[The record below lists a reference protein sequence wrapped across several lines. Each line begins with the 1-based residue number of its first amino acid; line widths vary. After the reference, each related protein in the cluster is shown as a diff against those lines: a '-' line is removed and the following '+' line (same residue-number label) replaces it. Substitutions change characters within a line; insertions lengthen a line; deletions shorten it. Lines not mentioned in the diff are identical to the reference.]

1 MNSPKEWLECKIITV
16 ITIISSKCQT
26 QLALEE
32 VKWQCN
38 LMMTISKIKIHS
50 NQTISSLL
58 EEV

>member
-1 MNSPKEWLECKIITV
+1 MNSHKEWLDCKIITV
-16 ITIISSKCQT
+16 ITTISSKCQI
-26 QLALEE
+26 QLAE

-38 LMMTISKIKIHS
+38 LMMNISKSKIHS